1 MNLGIRDDEFEEAK
15 IKSIIED
22 KLQSEEDN
30 EEDNEEENEEE
41 DGFNINEQDNVLFI
55 LFLYNDFKKQIPPQS
70 KITQTIKRYFTMQ
83 NMNNNKKKMD
93 LLEITKKLSQEDQK
107 TLTLSQKIDS
117 ISERL
122 KEFYEKYKKENIR
135 SQNLPKLKESI
146 DSSIKILKTSN
157 YSYIPMLGLSN
168 AGKSTIL
175 NGLVGCSILPAHK
188 NECTKKG
195 ILIKH
200 WENDYPVIRK
210 TKFKKDKLG
219 DEIMYYFKPEENII
233 AIGLDDIHRVL
244 EGTNGEFTDNT
255 EDYFYEIDI
264 NIKFVRESILDENIK
279 NKICFIDL
287 PGFGTNN
294 AFEQNE
300 IYSQLIKSCNIFL
313 FIVFNLKIKE
323 NDNIKMLDN
332 LIEKMSSFRGITS
345 KSFVDKCLFIVNCD
359 KDQKINEKSEEQA
372 KLDIQSILS
381 KDAKNS
387 KNNLPLNIKV
397 CFFNAKYYENYIQK
411 LLYYSSAFSLIDKE
425 YQVYLDSQEK
435 FWRGLLNLFK
445 NVKFNIY
452 LKSILEDNLKND
464 IKKSFNKDIK
474 AKEEIVK
481 EVKDIIK
488 YNSLKFSEKDINLI
502 SKYITFGSENI
513 NESTLLT
520 ESNIKVF
527 RTTLLSSIERAKNA
541 EEKEINSNLKICLKI
556 LDDVFEVPPNTKFG
570 PCKKAPIAKVVKP
583 HIEEDLNNMTTQ
595 VDKLLK
601 SINNEFAN
609 HNIISLFDNYLSKIN
624 STLYKKKNSIS
635 KNLESKNYE
644 KVQEDFEDAFKNK
657 SEDFKS
663 QLISNFEESTKNINK
678 YYNKCYDIL
687 DKFYSEKCQRECD
700 LFKDYISN
708 KLGGDNDIE
717 ETMEQLVDDIIKSSK
732 SVNDWE
738 ERKSFFGWVYSK
750 FSDEEYLTNIINFI
764 IDKISY
770 KFKSFRN
777 EIDELIYKY
786 KTKLNREIKSSK
798 DRVVEELEEKKEE
811 EQLEINRVNA
821 KNEEERKKWEEEKR
835 ILEEKKKK
843 WEELCKKYR
852 SLRDEITS
860 LRLGGE

>member
-1 MNLGIRDDEFEEAK
+1 
-15 IKSIIED
+15 
-22 KLQSEEDN
+22 
-30 EEDNEEENEEE
+30 
-41 DGFNINEQDNVLFI
+41 
-55 LFLYNDFKKQIPPQS
+55 
-70 KITQTIKRYFTMQ
+70 
-83 NMNNNKKKMD
+83 
-93 LLEITKKLSQEDQK
+93 
-107 TLTLSQKIDS
+107 
-117 ISERL
+117 
-122 KEFYEKYKKENIR
+122 
-135 SQNLPKLKESI
+135 
-146 DSSIKILKTSN
+146 
-157 YSYIPMLGLSN
+157 
-168 AGKSTIL
+168 
-175 NGLVGCSILPAHK
+175 
-188 NECTKKG
+188 
-195 ILIKH
+195 
-200 WENDYPVIRK
+200 
-210 TKFKKDKLG
+210 
-219 DEIMYYFKPEENII
+219 
-233 AIGLDDIHRVL
+233 
-244 EGTNGEFTDNT
+244 
-255 EDYFYEIDI
+255 
-264 NIKFVRESILDENIK
+264 
-279 NKICFIDL
+279 
-287 PGFGTNN
+287 
-294 AFEQNE
+294 
-300 IYSQLIKSCNIFL
+300 
-313 FIVFNLKIKE
+313 
-323 NDNIKMLDN
+323 
-332 LIEKMSSFRGITS
+332 
-345 KSFVDKCLFIVNCD
+345 
-359 KDQKINEKSEEQA
+359 
-372 KLDIQSILS
+372 
-381 KDAKNS
+381 
-387 KNNLPLNIKV
+387 
-397 CFFNAKYYENYIQK
+397 
-411 LLYYSSAFSLIDKE
+411 
-425 YQVYLDSQEK
+425 
-435 FWRGLLNLFK
+435 
-445 NVKFNIY
+445 
-452 LKSILEDNLKND
+452 
-464 IKKSFNKDIK
+464 
-474 AKEEIVK
+474 
-481 EVKDIIK
+481 
-488 YNSLKFSEKDINLI
+488 
-502 SKYITFGSENI
+502 
-513 NESTLLT
+513 
-520 ESNIKVF
+520 
-527 RTTLLSSIERAKNA
+527 
-541 EEKEINSNLKICLKI
+541 
-556 LDDVFEVPPNTKFG
+556 
-570 PCKKAPIAKVVKP
+570 
-583 HIEEDLNNMTTQ
+583 MTTQ